1 MEELTYSLLKL
12 LVIFVVSFFFGFNR
26 QRLHKHVGFGAF
38 IFVSLG
44 SCILGILS
52 LRYGQSQP
60 ALIAAVVTGIGF
72 LGAGALIKGSD
83 KVFGFTTAASIWLYA
98 IFGILVGINEFMMAA
113 FVYAVVWIVI
123 LTDLFLERKGIGSYQ
138 KKIKIVV
145 DGINNYDN
153 VLKDMSSNT
162 KKFKLI
168 SLDVDKKK
176 KETIIR
182 YMVEGSGEKIRTM
195 VSEIL
200 KEKNVKSCGL
210 E

>member
-1 MEELTYSLLKL
+1 MEELTLSLLKL
-12 LVIFVVSFFFGFNR
+12 LGVFIISFIFGFNR

-44 SCILGILS
+44 SCVLGILS
-52 LRYGQSQP
+52 LRYGQNQT

-72 LGAGALIKGSD
+72 LGAGALIKGND

-98 IFGILVGINEFMMAA
+98 IFGLLVGINEFVMAG
-113 FVYAVVWIVI
+113 FVYVVVWIVI
-123 LTDLFLERKGIGSYQ
+123 LTDLFLEKKGIGSYQ
-138 KKIKIVV
+138 RKIKIVV
-145 DGINNYDN
+145 KGVNNYDN
-153 VLKDMSSNT
+153 VLRDITFNT

-168 SLDVDKKK
+168 SLDVNKKK
-176 KETIIR
+176 NETDIR
-182 YMVEGSGEKIRTM
+182 YLVEGSGEKIRTM
-195 VSEIL
+195 VTEIL

>member
-1 MEELTYSLLKL
+1 MQELTLSLLKL
-12 LVIFVVSFFFGFNR
+12 LSIFVVSFIFGFNR

-44 SCILGILS
+44 ACVLGILS
-52 LRYGQSQP
+52 LRYGQNQT

-72 LGAGALIKGSD
+72 LGAGALIKGND

-98 IFGILVGINEFMMAA
+98 IFGILVGINEFMMAT
-113 FVYAVVWIVI
+113 FVYIVVWIVI

-138 KKIKIVV
+138 RKIKIVV
-145 DGINNYDN
+145 EGINNYDN
-153 VLKDMSSNT
+153 VLKDITSNT

-168 SLDVDKKK
+168 SVDIDKKK
-176 KETIIR
+176 KETNIK
-182 YMVEGSGEKIRTM
+182 YLVEGSGDKIRNMIT
-195 VSEIL
+195 ELL

>member
-12 LVIFVVSFFFGFNR
+12 LVIFVVSFIFGFNR

-44 SCILGILS
+44 SCVLGILS
-52 LRYGQSQP
+52 LRYGQNQT

-72 LGAGALIKGSD
+72 LGAGALIKGND

-98 IFGILVGINEFMMAA
+98 IFGILVGINEFLMAT
-113 FVYAVVWIVI
+113 FVYIVVWIVI

-138 KKIKIVV
+138 RKIKIVV
-145 DGINNYDN
+145 EGINNYDN
-153 VLKDMSSNT
+153 VLKDMTSNT

-176 KETIIR
+176 KETVIK
-182 YMVEGSGEKIRTM
+182 YMVEGSGEKIRKM
-195 VSEIL
+195 IAEII
-200 KEKNVKSCGL
+200 KEKNVKSCG
-210 E
+210 